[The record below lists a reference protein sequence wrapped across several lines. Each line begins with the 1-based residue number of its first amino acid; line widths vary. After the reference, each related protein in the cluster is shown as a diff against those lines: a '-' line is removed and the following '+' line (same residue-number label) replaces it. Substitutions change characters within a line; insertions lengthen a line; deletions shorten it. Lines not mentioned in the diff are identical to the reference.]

1 MSTLPSSRKN
11 KKPKGYIKISWMSL
25 LMKMSINFLNNRKKM
40 MIQKQI
46 NKIKLNSFLRNIWI
60 NKLKGWPNWAWRSA
74 RLKIVRLKIYWILI
88 YKHIWCRWLRSRNL
102 RLSIWNFILCSIKLP
117 KLNKTLRIWHL
128 SYIAL
133 SKTMKIK
140 RNKSKKKKML
150 MKMNKK

>member
-11 KKPKGYIKISWMSL
+11 SKLKGYIKISWMSL
-25 LMKMSINFLNNRKKM
+25 LMKMSTNFLNNRKKM

-88 YKHIWCRWLRSRNL
+88 YKHIWCRWLRLKNL
-102 RLSIWNFILCSIKLP
+102 RLNTWNFILCSIKLL
-117 KLNKTLRIWHL
+117 KLNRTLKTWYL
-128 SYIAL
+128 SYIFL
-133 SKTMKIK
+133 SKTMKIN
-140 RNKSKKKKML
+140 RNKSKKKMHEDE
-150 MKMNKK
+150 